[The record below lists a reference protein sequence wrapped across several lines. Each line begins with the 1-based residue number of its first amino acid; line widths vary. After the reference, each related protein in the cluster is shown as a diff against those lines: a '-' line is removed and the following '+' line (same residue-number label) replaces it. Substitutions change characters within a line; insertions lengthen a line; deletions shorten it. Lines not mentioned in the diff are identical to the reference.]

1 MFQNLLN
8 IFFTATPAWAQESAK
23 KPDFIMSLV
32 PFIAM
37 FFIFYFL
44 VLRPQV
50 KKQKQHDETL
60 KNLKK
65 GDRIL
70 TTSGFLGT
78 IDGITEKFI
87 TLEIAEKVKVR
98 LLKAQV
104 SAIINE
110 REL

>member
-1 MFQNLLN
+1 MFHQLIELL
-8 IFFTATPAWAQESAK
+8 FVDPVWAQEGTK
-23 KPDFIMSLV
+23 KPDIFMSLV
-32 PFIAM
+32 PFFAM

-44 VLRPQV
+44 VMRPQV
-50 KKQKQHDETL
+50 KKQKAHEETL

-65 GDRIL
+65 GDRVL
-70 TTSGFLGT
+70 TSSGFLGT

-104 SAIINE
+104 SAIVSE
-110 REL
+110 REM